1 MRTFLK
7 SLIIIFLAI
16 LSLAPYAYANDKIME
31 EIDPQLTHVVE
42 TIKSRILDQETPGTK
57 LAPKYDFSDP
67 FFELSDELT
76 EAPFDR
82 NPENIREI
90 TERFRAQSE
99 YNPNI
104 DVNLISKMFEDYANE
119 IEKTSNSNKIKNIA
133 LDYINSDH
141 WFEQFMAYRLS
152 AFNYT
157 HNSEYHQ
164 ALNHAQKALSVIPI
178 SETELTLFA
187 KIESS
192 ILISY
197 FHNLMGNRKLAIESS
212 QEYLEYSEHYFDT
225 KIAVDLIN
233 NLMYS
238 SRLWR
243 DTPAQEYL
251 AKVLLEL
258 EGDVESAA
266 PGLSELRIAQ
276 SRNDTGDFEASLKFS
291 RLAHAKSTVDP
302 ITFQSKVAEAIAL
315 IGLGRI
321 EDADK
326 IVGDFNINLSEN
338 SLLTDIDNPDIL
350 YLGYLRARKTGN
362 ENLATSLYNRR
373 IDVLSRKNL
382 SASTRDTTS
391 MLAALENTRE
401 RQEER
406 AEAAKREAELQ
417 AITIQK
423 QRTLNRALMGL
434 LAFLLVAVTALLAF
448 MKYRGKTLKILAQKE
463 KEAAS
468 ADKLKSEFLGVMSHE
483 LRTPLNGIIG
493 FADFL
498 NQTHADPDVRKK
510 TGVILDSGQDLLD
523 VVEAMT
529 DMGRIEAGKMD
540 IFEDEVDIAELIAPL
555 IEANRAKAEE
565 KNVKFTAFIDPAI
578 DIHMVDGM
586 RFKQCIKTLLDNAIS
601 FTNKGRVHLHITA
614 HGERAAGVDE
624 LQVVVADTG
633 FGMSEL
639 VQSRLFTPFMQADT
653 SLKRAHMGTGL
664 SLAIAKALAE
674 LMGGSISVI
683 SRAGRGS
690 EFTLKVPVTTPKA
703 LPEIKAVVEEAAA
716 MDDAPLELTHA
727 EALTDAERIDFDQII
742 EKQGETDIDL
752 PAPII
757 DLMKPRSNNRPA
769 SLHVPPETKASQAS
783 HNRQGLRVLLVDD
796 LSTNRNFVRD
806 LLRDMEC
813 DCLDAEDGYQAI
825 EVLRSSP
832 VDVVLMDVHMN
843 RMDGIEATRRIRSLD
858 TDFANVPIIML
869 TADNSVEISSKS
881 LAAGANVFLTK
892 PVLLEELVSAF
903 DYVFKTPK
911 ALQL

>member
-1 MRTFLK
+1 MRIILK
-7 SLIIIFLAI
+7 SLVQAIFFALCVVNVT
-16 LSLAPYAYANDKIME
+16 YASEANEKT
-31 EIDPQLTHVVE
+31 IDPRLIEIVE
-42 TIKSRILDQETPGTK
+42 TIKQRLSTQGNVTEK
-57 LAPKYDFSDP
+57 NP
-67 FFELSDELT
+67 FFQITTDLITSPYDVDPDAIRVAAEKFK
-76 EAPFDR
+76 AQPVFDHDIDTQLIADMFLEYS
-82 NPENIREI
+82 NEVENYLDGEG
-90 TERFRAQSE
+90 T
-99 YNPNI
+99 
-104 DVNLISKMFEDYANE
+104 
-119 IEKTSNSNKIKNIA
+119 KNIA
-133 LDYINSDH
+133 LEYLDSEH
-141 WFEQFMAYRLS
+141 WFEKFMAYRLS
-152 AFNYT
+152 ATYFSD
-157 HNSEYHQ
+157 HNENQ
-164 ALNHAQKALSVIPI
+164 RALNHAQKALSVIPVTE
-178 SETELTLFA
+178 SELSKFA
-187 KIESS
+187 RIEAININAYFYNVLGNIEFAIVSS
-192 ILISY
+192 L
-197 FHNLMGNRKLAIESS
+197 
-212 QEYLEYSEHYFDT
+212 EYLSLSENQID
-225 KIAVDLIN
+225 KQADIDLIN
-233 NLMYS
+233 NLIFS
-238 SRLWR
+238 HRLWR
-243 DTPAQEYL
+243 ETASQEYL
-251 AKVLLEL
+251 ALSLIEFAGKV
-258 EGDVESAA
+258 DSAV
-266 PGLSELRIAQ
+266 PGLFEFRTAQ
-276 SRNDTGDFEASLKFS
+276 SKNDIGQYGDGLEFS
-291 RLAHAKSTVDP
+291 RKAQEKANIELLVTQAKVS
-302 ITFQSKVAEAIAL
+302 EAIAL
-315 IGLGRI
+315 IGLNRLD
-321 EDADK
+321 EADK
-326 IVGDFNINLSEN
+326 ILETLQIDLSTNTLLHMTKDE
-338 SLLTDIDNPDIL
+338 SLL
-350 YLGYLRARKTGN
+350 YLGYLRAVKSGDQ
-362 ENLATSLYNRR
+362 ELAISLYNRR
-373 IDVLSRKNL
+373 VDVLSRKYL
-382 SASTRDTTS
+382 SESSRETNS
-391 MLAALENTRE
+391 MLAALENTRA

-406 AEAAKREAELQ
+406 ALAAKREAELQ

-633 FGMSEL
+633 VGMSEL

-683 SRAGRGS
+683 SRAARGS

-703 LPEIKAVVEEAAA
+703 LPEIEAVVEEAVTI
-716 MDDAPLELTHA
+716 DDAPLELTHS
-727 EALTDAERIDFDQII
+727 EALTDADLIDFDQII

-769 SLHVPPETKASQAS
+769 SLHLPPETKAAQAS

-858 TDFANVPIIML
+858 TDFANIPIIML

-903 DYVFKTPK
+903 DYVLKTPK

>member
-1 MRTFLK
+1 MPPIVKAL
-7 SLIIIFLAI
+7 L
-16 LSLAPYAYANDKIME
+16 LSLALFVSMAINTHAEEKTSE
-31 EIDPQLTHVVE
+31 EIDPRLVEIVE
-42 TIKSRILDQETPGTK
+42 TIKQRILAQDNTINVSEYG
-57 LAPKYDFSDP
+57 FEDP
-67 FFELSDELT
+67 FFESFTILT
-76 EAPFDR
+76 
-82 NPENIREI
+82 
-90 TERFRAQSE
+90 
-99 YNPNI
+99 
-104 DVNLISKMFEDYANE
+104 
-119 IEKTSNSNKIKNIA
+119 TSSYDDDPNKIRQAAKIFGSQSAYDPKINTQRIARMFTEYSNEKENSLTGQPTQNIA
-133 LDYINSDH
+133 LNYIESDH
-141 WFEQFMAYRLS
+141 WFEQFMAYQLS
-152 AFNYT
+152 TVIYSYRKEERRALD
-157 HNSEYHQ
+157 Q
-164 ALNHAQKALSVIPI
+164 ANKALSVIPLSD
-178 SETELTLFA
+178 SELAHFA
-187 KIESS
+187 KIEAKNM
-192 ILISY
+192 LTY
-197 FHNLMGNRKLAIESS
+197 FHSLLGNRDLAVETS
-212 QEYLEYSEHYFDT
+212 QEYLDLTKGDFDEKT
-225 KIAVDLIN
+225 YIDVIN
-233 NLMYS
+233 NLVYL

-243 DTPAQEYL
+243 DTTSQEYL
-251 AKVLLEL
+251 ASALIEL
-258 EGDVESAA
+258 EGTVDSAVA
-266 PGLSELRIAQ
+266 GLSEFRIAQ
-276 SRNDTGDFEASLKFS
+276 SRNDLGQYESALEFS
-291 RLAHAKSTVDP
+291 KKSQAKANIDSIVRRAK
-302 ITFQSKVAEAIAL
+302 IAEVTSL
-315 IGLGRI
+315 IGLGRLNESNKMI
-321 EDADK
+321 ADLK
-326 IVGDFNINLSEN
+326 IDTSTAHLLETEEN
-338 SLLTDIDNPDIL
+338 DDIL
-350 YLGYLRARKTGN
+350 YLGYLKASKSGDQI
-362 ENLATSLYNRR
+362 LATALYNRR
-373 IDVLSRKNL
+373 IDVLSRRHL
-382 SASTRDTTS
+382 SESSRDMTE
-391 MLAALENTRE
+391 MLAALQNTRE
-401 RQEER
+401 RQDER
-406 AEAAKREAELQ
+406 AKAAKREADLQ

-614 HGERAAGVDE
+614 HGERVSGVDE

-633 FGMSEL
+633 SGMSEL

-703 LPEIKAVVEEAAA
+703 LPEIEAVVEEAVTI
-716 MDDAPLELTHA
+716 DDAPLELTHS
-727 EALTDAERIDFDQII
+727 EALTDADLIDFDQII

>member
-1 MRTFLK
+1 MRLVLK
-7 SLIIIFLAI
+7 SLILSFIIVSSMVLN
-16 LSLAPYAYANDKIME
+16 AYANSTKHSD
-31 EIDPQLTHVVE
+31 IDPRLVE
-42 TIKSRILDQETPGTK
+42 IVKTIKAQISTDSNLNSK
-57 LAPKYDFSDP
+57 A
-67 FFELSDELT
+67 
-76 EAPFDR
+76 EAPFGFNDPFLLSA
-82 NPENIREI
+82 NELISNLYNGDPENIILAAEN
-90 TERFRAQSE
+90 FKSQVNYDAS
-99 YNPNI
+99 I
-104 DVNLISKMFEDYANE
+104 DTDFIAAMFINFADELSKKPDWLSVEN
-119 IEKTSNSNKIKNIA
+119 TA
-133 LDYINSDH
+133 LDYLDSDH
-141 WFEQFMAYRLS
+141 WFEQFMGYRLS
-152 AFNYT
+152 AIIYSNKLEIS
-157 HNSEYHQ
+157 H
-164 ALNHAQKALSVIPI
+164 ALSHAQKALSLIPLDD
-178 SETELTLFA
+178 SQLSLFA
-187 KIESS
+187 QIESANA
-192 ILISY
+192 IAY
-197 FHNLMGNRKLAIESS
+197 FQNFSGNTDLALEASL
-212 QEYLEYSEHYFDT
+212 EYLELSSNNFDT
-225 KIAVDLIN
+225 QASIDLIN

-238 SRLWR
+238 HRLWR
-243 DTPAQEYL
+243 DVKSQEFL
-251 AKVLLEL
+251 ASALIEL
-258 EGDVESAA
+258 EGLVDSTA
-266 PGLSELRIAQ
+266 PGLSETRVALI
-276 SRNDTGDFEASLKFS
+276 RNDTGDFEEALIYA
-291 RLAHAKSTVDP
+291 RRAKSKAQIKP
-302 ITFQSKVAEAIAL
+302 IVFLAEIAEATAL
-315 IGLGRI
+315 IGLNRI
-321 EDADK
+321 EAADK
-326 IVGDFNINLSEN
+326 IIKRLDVDLSED
-338 SLLTDIDNPDIL
+338 SLLNSTERSDVL
-350 YLGYLRARKTGN
+350 YLAYLRAHKTNN
-362 ENLATSLYNRR
+362 EQLATALYNRR
-373 IDVLSRKNL
+373 IDVISRKNL
-382 SASTRDTTS
+382 SDSARDTAS

-406 AEAAKREAELQ
+406 AEAAKREADLQ

-614 HGERAAGVDE
+614 HGERVSGVDE

-633 FGMSEL
+633 VGMSEL

-703 LPEIKAVVEEAAA
+703 LPEIEAVVEEAVTI
-716 MDDAPLELTHA
+716 DDAPLELTHA

-757 DLMKPRSNNRPA
+757 DLMQPRSNNRPA
-769 SLHVPPETKASQAS
+769 SLHVPPETRAAQAS
-783 HNRQGLRVLLVDD
+783 HNRKGLRVLLVDD

-858 TDFANVPIIML
+858 TDFANIPIIML

-903 DYVFKTPK
+903 DYVLKTPK

>member
-1 MRTFLK
+1 
-7 SLIIIFLAI
+7 
-16 LSLAPYAYANDKIME
+16 
-31 EIDPQLTHVVE
+31 
-42 TIKSRILDQETPGTK
+42 
-57 LAPKYDFSDP
+57 
-67 FFELSDELT
+67 
-76 EAPFDR
+76 
-82 NPENIREI
+82 
-90 TERFRAQSE
+90 
-99 YNPNI
+99 
-104 DVNLISKMFEDYANE
+104 
-119 IEKTSNSNKIKNIA
+119 
-133 LDYINSDH
+133 
-141 WFEQFMAYRLS
+141 
-152 AFNYT
+152 
-157 HNSEYHQ
+157 
-164 ALNHAQKALSVIPI
+164 
-178 SETELTLFA
+178 
-187 KIESS
+187 
-192 ILISY
+192 
-197 FHNLMGNRKLAIESS
+197 
-212 QEYLEYSEHYFDT
+212 
-225 KIAVDLIN
+225 
-233 NLMYS
+233 
-238 SRLWR
+238 
-243 DTPAQEYL
+243 
-251 AKVLLEL
+251 
-258 EGDVESAA
+258 
-266 PGLSELRIAQ
+266 
-276 SRNDTGDFEASLKFS
+276 
-291 RLAHAKSTVDP
+291 
-302 ITFQSKVAEAIAL
+302 
-315 IGLGRI
+315 
-321 EDADK
+321 
-326 IVGDFNINLSEN
+326 
-338 SLLTDIDNPDIL
+338 
-350 YLGYLRARKTGN
+350 
-362 ENLATSLYNRR
+362 
-373 IDVLSRKNL
+373 
-382 SASTRDTTS
+382 

-468 ADKLKSEFLGVMSHE
+468 ADKLKTEFLGVMSHE

-614 HGERAAGVDE
+614 HGERVSGVDE

-633 FGMSEL
+633 SGMSEL

-683 SRAGRGS
+683 SRAARGS

-703 LPEIKAVVEEAAA
+703 LPEIEAVVEEAVT

-727 EALTDAERIDFDQII
+727 ETLTDADLIDFDQII
-742 EKQGETDIDL
+742 EKQGETDLDL

-769 SLHVPPETKASQAS
+769 SLHVPPETRAAQAS
-783 HNRQGLRVLLVDD
+783 HKAQALQVLLVDD

-806 LLRDMEC
+806 LLTDMEC

-832 VDVVLMDVHMN
+832 VDIVLMDVHMN
-843 RMDGIEATRRIRSLD
+843 RMDGIEATRRIRSLE
-858 TDFANVPIIML
+858 TDFANIPIIML